1 MNENGSPLRG
11 FPVFNYLYYN
21 KYGEALHLGAY
32 YKTKNSA
39 NIVLAEFLAE
49 KQMISPNF

>member
-32 YKTKNSA
+32 YKTKK
-39 NIVLAEFLAE
+39 ILPIQYWQ
-49 KQMISPNF
+49 KTK

>member
-1 MNENGSPLRG
+1 LVVIRG
-11 FPVFNYLYYN
+11 ALNYLYY

-49 KQMISPNF
+49 NQMISPNF